1 MVCVARAQGVHWIMQ
16 WPGDS
21 RRLLL
26 KSRSPAEGPARRLD
40 AMADVT
46 RETIWPGVS
55 VETLMLMVEQWM
67 GVRATRD
74 LVKLTQDCIGQYIG

>member
-1 MVCVARAQGVHWIMQ
+1 
-16 WPGDS
+16 
-21 RRLLL
+21 
-26 KSRSPAEGPARRLD
+26 
-40 AMADVT
+40 MADVM